1 MRLERVTVQ
10 NHKSIIY
17 SGMVEINPEIT
28 ALIGKTGSGKTSFLE
43 TLTLLAPDEMF
54 TEAELPKGSEI
65 KQKFLNREIQA
76 ADIIL
81 LTADFLVDESDRELL
96 PNEFKEESKIKVDR
110 YFDGHF
116 VITTSKNIFIQGS
129 VDLRSNI
136 DNVTGILESLKEN
149 FTVAQGRLGPLAQQH
164 GAFSEAVENFTHT
177 NFSNLKEL
185 SLSLQSLTNTLNGLP
200 KDDLFQNEL
209 NQRIL
214 ELSQTR
220 NNIEQALQ
228 NDAVAKLIELLPR
241 PLYKNDVD
249 DLVDKVSVDEFIA
262 NPEVSDTFR
271 RLAIVSGLKP
281 SGVQSVRNTPAAEQA
296 SYFGVVSR
304 NLSKQLNDFWKQE
317 EYDFKIS
324 ISGSELTFTVTDRTT
339 RKETSV
345 LERSDGFRWWTS
357 FFLEM
362 STHLTKSSRPSII
375 LLDNPATNLHD
386 DGKADVLRF
395 LTKITESGKL
405 QIIYSTHERAL
416 IDPWRIEQIRM
427 VEKGSEGTKIKI
439 VRSNSRSDL
448 LGEIRRSIGSPA
460 RYSLFGAPKTVAF
473 EGISDINIF
482 SALNEFL
489 EQKGLNHLNK
499 DSYSINAFNGMGNAS
514 EFCFYLKNLGVNF
527 VLIVDSSTAISNV
540 KKVGEDSD
548 YQKYFVEISEV
559 INKAGDI
566 EDLIHPKLYHL
577 SFGMAYKPIL
587 KDIPSLEEIEQTRE
601 NKKLIHK
608 YEGWFNSQR

>member
-1 MRLERVTVQ
+1 MRYKL
-10 NHKSIIY
+10 S
-17 SGMVEINPEIT
+17 
-28 ALIGKTGSGKTSFLE
+28 
-43 TLTLLAPDEMF
+43 
-54 TEAELPKGSEI
+54 
-65 KQKFLNREIQA
+65 
-76 ADIIL
+76 DIIL
-81 LTADFLVDESDRELL
+81 LTADFLVDGSDRELL
-96 PNEFKEESKIKVDR
+96 PIEFKGESKIKVDR

-116 VITTSKNIFIQGS
+116 VITTSKSTFIQGS
-129 VDLRSNI
+129 VDLKSNI
-136 DNVTGILESLKEN
+136 DNVNGILESLKEN
-149 FTVAQGRLGPLAQQH
+149 FTVAQGRLGHLAQQH
-164 GAFSEAVENFTHT
+164 VAFSEAVENFAQTK
-177 NFSNLKEL
+177 FSNLKEL
-185 SLSLQSLTNTLNGLP
+185 SLSFQSLTNTLNGLP

-209 NQRIL
+209 NQRIS

-241 PLYKNDVD
+241 PLYKSDAD

-296 SYFGVVSR
+296 SYFGVVSGK
-304 NLSKQLNDFWKQE
+304 LSKQLNDFWRQE
-317 EYDFKIS
+317 EYDFKIG

-339 RKETSV
+339 GKETSV

-362 STHLTKSSRPSII
+362 SAHLTKSSGPSII

-395 LTKITESGKL
+395 LTKMTKLGKL

-427 VEKGSEGTKIKI
+427 VEKGSEGTKIEI

-489 EQKGLNHLNK
+489 EQEGSNHLNK
-499 DSYSINAFNGMGNAS
+499 DSYSINAFNGMGNAPD
-514 EFCFYLKNLGVNF
+514 FCSYFKNLGVNF

-540 KKVGEDSD
+540 KKAVGDSD
-548 YQKYFVEISEV
+548 YQKYFVEIGQV
-559 INKAGDI
+559 INKEGDI

-577 SFGMAYKPIL
+577 SFGMAYRPIL

-608 YEGWFNSQR
+608 YEEWFNSQNKKFNKTLVAQQFFSLLMQDDARHKIENESLEQTKINFTKLIDLIKKKFGE